1 MRPVLWQ
8 IVDWCHTVTY
18 SFVFVMPLLK
28 LIMFLFVISY
38 TVSTIE
44 PCPLLINNY
53 LVLIWYFK
61 DFLDVIL

>member
-1 MRPVLWQ
+1 MTNCGLVSHCN
-8 IVDWCHTVTY
+8 IFTCFCHVAFKVNY
-18 SFVFVMPLLK
+18 VF
-28 LIMFLFVISY
+28 FVISY